1 MTKPRPYI
9 DTRWSAGHARRVHKI
24 GMEGTSK
31 YILVSDDELRDLIRM
46 SQETLNEYSSE

>member
-1 MTKPRPYI
+1 MTKPRPYV
-9 DTRWSAGHARRVHKI
+9 DTRWTAGYARRVHKI

-46 SQETLNEYSSE
+46 SQETLHEYSSE